1 MPMDITLI
9 QSIWTVVAFITF
21 IVIVLWAWSSHRK
34 QAFEDAA
41 RLPFEEDEHMTP
53 SGENRHG

>member
-1 MPMDITLI
+1 MDITLI